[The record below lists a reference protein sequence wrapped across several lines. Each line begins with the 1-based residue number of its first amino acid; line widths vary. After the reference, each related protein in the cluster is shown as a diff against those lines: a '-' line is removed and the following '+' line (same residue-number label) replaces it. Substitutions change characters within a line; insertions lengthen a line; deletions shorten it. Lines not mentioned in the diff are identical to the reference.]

1 MSKSYKKPIVKDR
14 GLKDV
19 YNRTVRRTQ
28 ANSLA
33 KIKLLAED
41 ELEDFEVEN
50 PKTIMNDYDY
60 SDYTFDMRDYDEDD
74 EYKIKA
80 SRK

>member
-1 MSKSYKKPIVKDR
+1 MSKSYKKPIIKDK

-41 ELEDFEVEN
+41 ELEDFEVEA
-50 PKTIMNDYDY
+50 PEEAHFSPSFIDYGEW
-60 SDYTFDMRDYDEDD
+60 DEKD
-74 EYKIKA
+74 ELRIKA